1 MHPIDDDFEE
11 WFRATVDRVRRA
23 ATRVVGHGAEAD
35 DVTSEAYAR
44 ALVRWAHVRDLP
56 HRDAWVIR
64 VASNLAIDH
73 VRTRSRRER
82 ILLLQ
87 RAAESVPDTTDASAE
102 RIALAVALGGLPRR
116 QREVITLRYLVGL
129 PEAEVA
135 AALGVSANT
144 VKTHLSRAVATLR
157 DRLGPSWEE
166 QSLAY

>member
-1 MHPIDDDFEE
+1 MHPVDDDFEE

-23 ATRVVGHGAEAD
+23 AGRVVGPGAEAD
-35 DVTSEAYAR
+35 DITSEAYAR
-44 ALVRWAHVRDLP
+44 ALVRWASVRDLP

-64 VASNLAIDH
+64 VATNLAIDH
-73 VRTRSRRER
+73 GRRRSRHDR

-87 RAAESVPDTTDASAE
+87 RAAASVPDTSDASAE
-102 RIALAVALGGLPRR
+102 RVAVAVALAGLPRR

-157 DRLGPSWEE
+157 DRLGPAWEE
-166 QSLAY
+166 PNLAH